1 MLVERMNK
9 LMNGN
14 QVNGLEIT
22 WDVGI
27 PSLPSL
33 GCELDQFKGY
43 L

>member
-1 MLVERMNK
+1 MLVESMTR

-27 PSLPSL
+27 LSLPSL